1 MFNVLDDGGEGVDVA
16 VDEGEAGVAGAE
28 GGDVGEGGGEGEGAG
43 VVEVGEDG
51 QGVGGALGNVDNAG
65 GLGDVLALVGVL
77 CGKREGCW

>member
-16 VDEGEAGVAGAE
+16 VDEGEAGVAGA
-28 GGDVGEGGGEGEGAG
+28 EGGGEGEGAG